1 MQSSDAYDYLY
12 IYILSIKMLGKN
24 CSKKRQKGPRNRDIL
39 SWTSIGNRI
48 FGHFFYDLPHVIS
61 YSIPKHSKCHSKGL
75 FQALSTNFCV
85 FQLEKNI
92 VY

>member
-1 MQSSDAYDYLY
+1 
-12 IYILSIKMLGKN
+12 MLGKN
-24 CSKKRQKGPRNRDIL
+24 CLKKGKKDLEIEIFCRGHQL
-39 SWTSIGNRI
+39 EIG
-48 FGHFFYDLPHVIS
+48 FLDTFFYDLPHVIS
-61 YSIPKHSKCHSKGL
+61 YSIPKHSKCHSNGL

>member
-1 MQSSDAYDYLY
+1 MQSSDPYDYLY
-12 IYILSIKMLGKN
+12 IYIVYKN
-24 CSKKRQKGPRNRDIL
+24 VREKLFQKRQKGPRNRDIL